1 MKLTKSLFLAFAGLG
16 LFACSNED
24 VADNGGIQ
32 GDANVVVR
40 INTDASRALDNAFS
54 QSGALKVTGK
64 AVVYLETAT
73 GTQSREID
81 LSETERTATFTG
93 VRSPGHIWVSVNKYN
108 ETGGEAPAI
117 TLTMA
122 NGENNKGLNAPMF
135 ADGGNVS
142 STWQSSEVE
151 GVTTYTGTL
160 APEHKVARLEFGG
173 IKHVKTPDV
182 PSGYKAC
189 VFKTITFDGL
199 FLNNIKEST
208 TASASSFSTWQAVT
222 SQSNMPCFD
231 AISENGADFVK
242 DGEDVVTYPASGC
255 YAYNI
260 IGDDAPVLTL
270 CFSNISLVDT
280 DSYWAN
286 LDAKGYATVA
296 TYKAKGSDIKD
307 AADKFGVT
315 AEPIENDT
323 YYEITKFPAG
333 YIYQVKDLSIK
344 DENIGT
350 TIDGKPVN
358 VVATVTI
365 ADWQLVSGE
374 VVWN

>member
-16 LFACSNED
+16 LFACSNEE
-24 VADNGGIQ
+24 VVDNGGIQ

-40 INTDASRALDNAFS
+40 INTDVSRTLDNAFS

-73 GTQSREID
+73 GTQQQEID
-81 LSETERTATFTG
+81 LSGTERTATFKG

-108 ETGGEAPAI
+108 ETGGTAPAI

-122 NGENNKGLNAPMF
+122 NGEDNKGLNAPMF

-142 STWQSSEVE
+142 SSWSVSEVE
-151 GVTTYTGTL
+151 GVTTYKGTL
-160 APEHKVARLEFGG
+160 EPEHKVARLEFGG
-173 IKHVKTPDV
+173 IKHIKTDD
-182 PSGYKAC
+182 KAC
-189 VFKTITFDGL
+189 AFESITFDGL
-199 FLNNIKEST
+199 FLNNIKVST
-208 TASASSFSTWQAVT
+208 DAATATSFSTWNDVVSQATV
-222 SQSNMPCFD
+222 NMPCYD
-231 AISENGADFVK
+231 AITVNGADFVK
-242 DGEDVVTYPASGC
+242 DGDEAVVYPASGC

-270 CFSNISLVDT
+270 CFSGISLVDH

-286 LDAKGYATVA
+286 VDNKGYATVA
-296 TYKAKGSDIKD
+296 TYKAKGSDIKN
-307 AADKFGVT
+307 AAEDFGVT
-315 AEPIENDT
+315 ASPIEDET

-374 VVWN
+374 VEWN

>member
-73 GTQSREID
+73 GTQSQEID
-81 LSETERTATFTG
+81 LSGTERTATFTG

-142 STWQSSEVE
+142 SSWQSSEVE
-151 GVTTYTGTL
+151 DVTTYTGTL

-173 IKHVKTPDV
+173 IKHIKTD
-182 PSGYKAC
+182 GKDC

-199 FLNNIKEST
+199 FLNNIKESA
-208 TASASSFSTWQAVT
+208 TASASSTFSTWLAVT
-222 SQSNMPCFD
+222 SQSPVNMPCFD
-231 AISENGADFVK
+231 AISDNGADFVK

-270 CFSNISLVDT
+270 CFSDISLVDE

-286 LDAKGYATVA
+286 VDAKGYATVA

-315 AEPIENDT
+315 AESIEDDT

-358 VVATVTI
+358 VIATVTI

-374 VVWN
+374 VEWN

>member
-16 LFACSNED
+16 LFACSNEE
-24 VADNGGIQ
+24 VVDNGGIQ
-32 GDANVVVR
+32 GEANVVVR
-40 INTDASRALDNAFS
+40 INTDVSRTLDNAFS

-73 GTQSREID
+73 GTQQQEID
-81 LSETERTATFTG
+81 LSGTERTATFKG

-108 ETGGEAPAI
+108 EAGETAPAI

-122 NGENNKGLNAPMF
+122 NGEDNKGLNAPMF
-135 ADGGNVS
+135 ADGGIVS
-142 STWQSSEVE
+142 SSWEVSEAG
-151 GVTTYTGTL
+151 GVTTYTGIL
-160 APEHKVARLEFGG
+160 KPEHKVARLEFGG
-173 IKHVKTPDV
+173 IKHVKTE
-182 PSGYKAC
+182 GKEC
-189 VFKTITFDGL
+189 VFSAITFDGL

-208 TASASSFSTWQAVT
+208 TASASSFSNWAEVAA
-222 SQSNMPCFD
+222 QSDMPCYD
-231 AISENGADFVK
+231 AITVNGDAFVK
-242 DGEDVVTYPASGC
+242 DGDDAVVYPTSGC

-270 CFSNISLVDT
+270 CFSGISLVD
-280 DSYWAN
+280 SKSHWAN
-286 LDAKGYATVA
+286 VDDQGYATVA
-296 TYKAKGSDIKD
+296 TYKAKGSDIKN
-307 AADKFGVT
+307 AAEDFGVT
-315 AEPIENDT
+315 ASPIEDET

-358 VVATVTI
+358 VEATVTI
-365 ADWQLVSGE
+365 DDWQLVSGE
-374 VVWN
+374 VEWN